1 MIVVATLISESV
13 PYEEDRG
20 REKRRDREREDYSH
34 RVIFEIQCADAH

>member
-20 REKRRDREREDYSH
+20 REKRRDRERGLFPQGD
-34 RVIFEIQCADAH
+34 I